1 MTYQVVASHR
11 TGSSLLNH
19 YAIDHND
26 GFGFHELFLKQANT
40 KIQSLRFAST
50 KQKFEFLESHKKQD
64 THFSIKIF
72 PYKIITEGYESRL
85 LDYLDGYKILTINRN
100 PFDTFLS
107 YAYQNYTY
115 WKNSHRL
122 VEDNKFMEVS
132 FKIDCSSIEKFCDEL
147 KATNKFINKLDIHN
161 TFEYAELTAPNL
173 NKYFNSKFKPFT
185 SPSGVDYENLATN
198 YAEAK
203 EIFDNEMY
211 GSRNR
216 AYN

>member
-26 GFGFHELFLKQANT
+26 GFGFHELFLKPAITEMQG
-40 KIQSLRFAST
+40 LRFAST
-50 KQKFEFLESHKKQD
+50 KQKFEFLEYYKKQD
-64 THFSIKIF
+64 IHFSIKVF
-72 PYKIITEGYESRL
+72 PCRVITEGYESRL

-107 YAYQNYTY
+107 CAYQSYTY
-115 WKNSHRL
+115 WKNPHRL

-132 FKIDCSSIEKFCDEL
+132 FKIDCSFIGKFCDEL

-173 NKYFNSKFKPFT
+173 NKYFESKFKPFT
-185 SPSGVDYENLATN
+185 SPCGVDYKNLATN

-203 EIFDNEMY
+203 ELFYHEMY

-216 AYN
+216 AYD

>member
-19 YAIDHND
+19 YAIHHND
-26 GFGFHELFLKQANT
+26 GFGFHELFLKHANT
-40 KIQSLRFAST
+40 EIQSLRFAST

-64 THFSIKIF
+64 THFSIKVF
-72 PYKIITEGYESRL
+72 PYKIISEGYESRL

-100 PFDTFLS
+100 PFDAFLS
-107 YAYQNYTY
+107 YAYQNHIKWAT
-115 WKNSHRL
+115 SHRL
-122 VEDNKFMEVS
+122 IKDNKFPNVNFE
-132 FKIDCSSIEKFCDEL
+132 IDCSLIKNFCDTHKIEC
-147 KATNKFINKLDIHN
+147 KFIDKLDIHK
-161 TFEYAELTAPNL
+161 TFEYSELTAPNL
-173 NKYFNSKFKPFT
+173 NKYFESKFKPFT

-203 EIFDNEMY
+203 ELFYYEMY